1 MDRLFQSP
9 LLLLTFALFSCSQLQ
24 EVVQEPEELVN
35 LSEGMP
41 HTKAYVEPPKM
52 SKEEILGYVQSNHIT
67 MLVNGVDYIDS
78 VYVQTL
84 TEQDMKDL
92 KSSCSLPYK

>member
-1 MDRLFQSP
+1 
-9 LLLLTFALFSCSQLQ
+9 
-24 EVVQEPEELVN
+24 
-35 LSEGMP
+35 
-41 HTKAYVEPPKM
+41 M